1 MKKPLRIELGNNDI
15 YALTQ
20 NNIIKELTLV
30 IQKTTS
36 NPKVKARKQER
47 CYTNSAENWNE
58 KVRYSRVG
66 EWVSGLL
73 VVTRGLTEE
82 REFVVFCLHV

>member
-1 MKKPLRIELGNNDI
+1 MIR
-15 YALTQ
+15 
-20 NNIIKELTLV
+20 
-30 IQKTTS
+30 KTTS
-36 NPKVKARKQER
+36 NPKVKARKHER

-82 REFVVFCLHV
+82 REFVVILENVIFKIK